1 MTGTELTIRALAL
14 FSETEIEDYRELAL
28 THINILL
35 DETWKQNNRMRRKAG
50 LEEMKDRL
58 QLGGLDEQITYEA
71 ELVRQALPYGLA
83 AKLYFDE
90 EDNARLSMFNEE
102 YANRLNAC
110 DAYIVESV
118 KNTPTAATEKNPWG
132 WN

>member
-1 MTGTELTIRALAL
+1 MTGTELTMRALAL

-50 LEEMKDRL
+50 LEEMKERL
-58 QLGGLDEQITYEA
+58 QLGGLDDDITYEA

-110 DAYIVESV
+110 DAFVVESV
-118 KNTPTAATEKNPWG
+118 KRTPTDKNPWS